1 MLKINFLVLQ
11 DLSPTYLVLA
21 VYVSLWGLLLE
32 KYQKYGLSG
41 RLGNLTCWC
50 SEGAPRELRGLKE
63 KGCHVF
69 TRQGWVVG
77 QTGERADAKHPLT
90 VCCCFDSQVW
100 QVFPVPWTTPSQQH
114 QKMGKD
120 RVTHLSF
127 LTSAIHLRRI
137 LHILLEFFRGKMAT
151 SPFQR
156 ALRSWVHPAPPY
168 QMCLGQSLVAYLVLI
183 LEQR

>member
-1 MLKINFLVLQ
+1 RRKG
-11 DLSPTYLVLA
+11 PRRRR
-21 VYVSLWGLLLE
+21 
-32 KYQKYGLSG
+32 
-41 RLGNLTCWC
+41 RLGSPARGW
-50 SEGAPRELRGLKE
+50 APGPGKRRRGKPA
-63 KGCHVF
+63 
-69 TRQGWVVG
+69 
-77 QTGERADAKHPLT
+77 RAPPGSRPLPWKLHP
-90 VCCCFDSQVW
+90 QVW

-137 LHILLEFFRGKMAT
+137 LHILLEFFRRKMAT

-168 QMCLGQSLVAYLVLI
+168 QMCLG
-183 LEQR
+183 